1 MRWRRNVQDGALQE
15 VGLMAG
21 AQDEEKLGASRRLRR
36 ELDYQNQ
43 VRDHAAD
50 ESDRPDELLQQRLI
64 SVNSFRRGFEW
75 PVLAGVHRALS

>member
-1 MRWRRNVQDGALQE
+1 LDEDGGIGGVLSLIQRKSDGLAAASTDRLLLRNSLPRE
-15 VGLMAG
+15 PP
-21 AQDEEKLGASRRLRR
+21 LRG

-64 SVNSFRRGFEW
+64 SVSGIRCGFE
-75 PVLAGVHRALS
+75 